1 MCDVCDVCVYPGAVR
16 CHTGVFCTFCLQCTT
31 VSCHLSR
38 ISFLRVL
45 VRNWFSPSLLA
56 SNARI
61 RLLCTYRI
69 VTIPQSAIRLH
80 WE

>member
-16 CHTGVFCTFCLQCTT
+16 CHTGVFCTFCLQYTT

-45 VRNWFSPSLLA
+45 VRNWFSPKTD
-56 SNARI
+56 
-61 RLLCTYRI
+61 CCVRI
-69 VTIPQSAIRLH
+69 VLSPFRKAQSVFRLH